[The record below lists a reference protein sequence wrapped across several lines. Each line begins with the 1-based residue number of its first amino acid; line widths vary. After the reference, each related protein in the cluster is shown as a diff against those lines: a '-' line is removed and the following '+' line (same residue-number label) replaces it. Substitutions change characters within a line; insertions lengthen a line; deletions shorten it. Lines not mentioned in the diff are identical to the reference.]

1 MSALACVS
9 FIHVVESVSFYDWH
23 LTECK
28 MAFFHTLLTY
38 WQTTIHFQRR
48 NDNLFAMDYW
58 QILHVVVPDVSKA
71 ESYQFL
77 NIAKASCARMP
88 AGRLVHAFSFHINA
102 CVLLRRDKTLKMTQG
117 KTKRNVEIWRVQAMP
132 CHNGHHWFNM
142 YLKQMHAF
150 SVILNDFYERTI
162 KTW

>member
-1 MSALACVS
+1 MWRGCDARWQSMPNY
-9 FIHVVESVSFYDWH
+9 FIFSRHQCRLMHAFSSMLLNQSVFMIGIWLNAKWLFSTLFWH
-23 LTECK
+23 IDR
-28 MAFFHTLLTY
+28 
-38 WQTTIHFQRR
+38 Q
-48 NDNLFAMDYW
+48 LF
-58 QILHVVVPDVSKA
+58 IFSEK
-71 ESYQFL
+71 E
-77 NIAKASCARMP
+77 ASCARMP

-117 KTKRNVEIWRVQAMP
+117 KTKRNVEIWRVEAMP